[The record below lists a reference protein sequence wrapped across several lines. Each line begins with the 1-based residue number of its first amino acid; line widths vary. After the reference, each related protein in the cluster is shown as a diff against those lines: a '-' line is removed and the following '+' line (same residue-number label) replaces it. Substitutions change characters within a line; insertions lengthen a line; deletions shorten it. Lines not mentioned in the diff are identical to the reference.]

1 MENENGPPEGAEAK
15 ADPTMAA
22 AAASAPSNNSG
33 CEGSS
38 VSASSS
44 NGSGGSVTS
53 VLWRMMNEDR
63 STTTNKSSDNE
74 SDIYDAKGLK
84 LSSITN
90 EEIDDIIVTKE
101 GNNWAS
107 DSSEIS
113 SNGGSEEGGRSS
125 PKAEDG
131 RQEVEAG
138 EGKEL
143 AKVETKLGQEED
155 QKVAVAARVTQDSNR
170 EDVQGASSTSD
181 RQWQQQP
188 RRSPAM
194 QAQLEHLLS
203 LYRQQRKSGDA
214 AMRGRTAASGCTSDI
229 HPDGGP
235 AAPPSSSTSDR
246 AAAVDDHDGTK
257 DESLDI
263 LCQMIIEGKGSGCG
277 SKGGSSK
284 DGSSNASGSSL
295 TGESSESGSDAGDV
309 PDSGGE
315 GGGGVDLDNL

>member
-63 STTTNKSSDNE
+63 STTNKSSDNE

-125 PKAEDG
+125 PKTEDG
-131 RQEVEAG
+131 RREEDG

-143 AKVETKLGQEED
+143 AKVEKKLARED

-203 LYRQQRKSGDA
+203 LYRRQRKNGDA
-214 AMRGRTAASGCTSDI
+214 AMRGRTTASGCTSDVL
-229 HPDGGP
+229 PADGGP
-235 AAPPSSSTSDR
+235 AAPPSSSTSDQ

-263 LCQMIIEGKGSGCG
+263 LCQMIIEGKGGGCG
-277 SKGGSSK
+277 SKGGGSK

-295 TGESSESGSDAGDV
+295 TEESQSESGSDAGDV